1 MRCPVC
7 GGRGL
12 FRRWVHMVRHC
23 PRCGFDLER
32 IEGHWIGALGMNT
45 IVTFGAVLVAVV
57 IGFTVTYS
65 SDSTATLGWA
75 VGAVVAVAVVVPLL
89 FYPVSKTLWSAID
102 LAMRP
107 LEPDDGVD
115 PRWLPP
121 ASRHEQP

>member
-1 MRCPVC
+1 M
-7 GGRGL
+7 
-12 FRRWVHMVRHC
+12 
-23 PRCGFDLER
+23 
-32 IEGHWIGALGMNT
+32 
-45 IVTFGAVLVAVV
+45 LVAVV

-121 ASRHEQP
+121 AARHEQP